1 MSRRESRQNAVQA
14 VDHAEVAEFM
24 VTSLDGTIHPALLAT
39 PGSGI
44 IVNAEGPSADP
55 ECLSE
60 DVLGNLAEIYES
72 CIEAQKEFIGIAN
85 KQRRKLRQPEF
96 AVMVPHRWSDVS
108 EAVVSSCNEL
118 ERMTE
123 VTDKS
128 VPGSLGK
135 LKSRFRKL
143 CTHIEKGETFV
154 SLIPDDALGCGSTL
168 RGALGIIFSA
178 LKGTETHRKEVY
190 DTLEELPFIL
200 TDRVAN
206 IKWFGHD
213 EELHQRTAALFES
226 IFRLLKH
233 ILSWLIKGTF
243 GTGLKTLANPTGLTS
258 GLLAL
263 RKEVH
268 VKAERFRSHAA
279 KLMAAFQIN
288 FDQFAL
294 VHQEKKFSQIGAML
308 LGMEENSQASRSQ
321 IMSVLAEVAARGQAL
336 EALIPLLVSSH
347 EASRSIIQPTAT
359 PARVSCHA
367 DSNLLKA
374 TRRILETQPQPQLE
388 STRKKL
394 DCSDMVNEILE
405 EYAYNVDLLRDD
417 IDYLIGVISRPGRR
431 VVDYDRLSAILSSSI
446 LSAWAL
452 VDEPSLLLI
461 HGRTIPQ
468 PESAVSLASAQIVSQ
483 MLRSREVSRKPW
495 NDETFI
501 IPIAFFCGQH
511 RRRDVVSSSNK
522 VILNLIL
529 QLLDRG
535 RYVFSEEA
543 VQLCRQDMGGGDV
556 SDFLLAFENLV
567 TSLPADIFVI
577 VVVDGIDFFSRT
589 AKDREETRS
598 IIACLVD
605 LQRQGHIDATLKVLF
620 TSATRPQFVEDLFD
634 GDEVLNLPR
643 SIAFRHLN
651 SKSNWD
657 FLTSPVNPDN
667 GVEHME

>member
-1 MSRRESRQNAVQA
+1 MSRRESHRNAVQA
-14 VDHAEVAEFM
+14 VNHAEVAEFM
-24 VTSLDGTIHPALLAT
+24 VTSLDGNIHPALLAT

-55 ECLSE
+55 ECLSG
-60 DVLGNLAEIYES
+60 DILG
-72 CIEAQKEFIGIAN
+72 
-85 KQRRKLRQPEF
+85 
-96 AVMVPHRWSDVS
+96 WSDVS

-128 VPGSLGK
+128 APGSLGK

-206 IKWFGHD
+206 IKWFGRD

-233 ILSWLIKGTF
+233 ILSWLVKGTF
-243 GTGLKTLANPTGLTS
+243 GTGLKTLVNPTGLTT

-263 RKEVH
+263 RKEVL

-294 VHQEKKFSQIGAML
+294 VHQEQKFSQIGAML

-321 IMSVLAEVAARGQAL
+321 MMSILAEVAARGQAL

-347 EASRSIIQPTAT
+347 EASRSIVQPTTTLA
-359 PARVSCHA
+359 
-367 DSNLLKA
+367 
-374 TRRILETQPQPQLE
+374 QPQLE
-388 STRKKL
+388 SARKRL
-394 DCSDMVNEILE
+394 DCSEMVNEILE
-405 EYAYNVDLLRDD
+405 EYAYNVDLLHDD

-452 VDEPSLLLI
+452 VDETSLLLI

-483 MLRSREVSRKPW
+483 MLRSNEVSRKPV

-501 IPIAFFCGQH
+501 IPIAFFCGHH
-511 RRRDVVSSSNK
+511 RRRDVVSTSNK
-522 VILNLIL
+522 LIMNLIL

-535 RYVFSEEA
+535 RYIFSEEA
-543 VQLCRQDMGGGDV
+543 VQLCWQDMSGGDI
-556 SDFLLAFENLV
+556 SNFLLAFENLV
-567 TSLPADIFVI
+567 TSLPANIFVI
-577 VVVDGIDFFSRT
+577 VVVDGINFFSRT
-589 AKDREETRS
+589 AKDCEETRS
-598 IIACLVD
+598 IITCLVD
-605 LQRQGHIDATLKVLF
+605 LRRQGHIDATLKVLF

-651 SKSNWD
+651 SKSNWEL
-657 FLTSPVNPDN
+657 LTSPVNPDN